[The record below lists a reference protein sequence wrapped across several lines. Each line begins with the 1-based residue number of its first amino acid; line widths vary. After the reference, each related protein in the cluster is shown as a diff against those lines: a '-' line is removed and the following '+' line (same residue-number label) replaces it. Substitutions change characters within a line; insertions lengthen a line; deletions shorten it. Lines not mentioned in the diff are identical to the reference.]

1 MCLYITRA
9 QQRCISKSIT
19 DVYRDTH
26 TRVCQ
31 RVNNR
36 LVPKVSVI
44 YGACHGVFFRERKER
59 GGGTVARSILESSEN
74 LHSYIL
80 IA

>member
-1 MCLYITRA
+1 MCLYITQA
-9 QQRCISKSIT
+9 QQRYSIA
-19 DVYRDTH
+19 DVHTHICAH
-26 TRVCQ
+26 TRVST
-31 RVNNR
+31 VNSR

-44 YGACHGVFFRERKER
+44 YGACHGVFLRERSGKK
-59 GGGTVARSILESSEN
+59 GGAVARSILESNKN